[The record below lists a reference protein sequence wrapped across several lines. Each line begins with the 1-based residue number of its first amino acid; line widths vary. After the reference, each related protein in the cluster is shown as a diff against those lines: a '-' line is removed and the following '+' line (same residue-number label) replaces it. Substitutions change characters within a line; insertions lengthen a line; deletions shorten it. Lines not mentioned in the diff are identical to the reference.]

1 MIDAPAT
8 GHNHKSMEDLKRQR
22 IIVLG
27 SGPALA
33 SPTRDNTSFLFE
45 SPAGSLFI
53 DCAGSPFHK
62 LLKAGGDAERLR
74 GLVLTHAHRDHIY
87 GLSSLVHELWLF
99 GRREVLHIYANAH
112 TQEVARALLDV
123 FNLREKPVPLEFH
136 LIPDKEGFLLLENDL
151 YVVHT
156 SPVRH
161 QVPTVAVKITSR
173 MNNKVV
179 VYSAD
184 TSPCPE
190 LVGMAKGADLLFQ
203 ECSVEEVHPFHC
215 TPQQVGEIAGETNV
229 GEVIL
234 VHCHHNLVK
243 EPYVTIAEIQ
253 KHYRGP
259 VRFAQDFDIYEL

>member
-1 MIDAPAT
+1 
-8 GHNHKSMEDLKRQR
+8 MEGLKRQR

-33 SPTRDNTSFLFE
+33 SATRDNTCFLFD
-45 SPAGSLFI
+45 SPAGSLLI
-53 DCAGSPFHK
+53 DCGGSPFHK
-62 LLKAGGDAERLR
+62 LLNARGDPGRLR
-74 GLVLTHAHRDHIY
+74 GVVLSHAHPDHIY

-99 GRREVLHIYANAH
+99 GRGEVLHIYANAH
-112 TQEVARALLDV
+112 TQEVAKALLDV
-123 FNLREKPVPLEFH
+123 FKLREKRVPLEFH
-136 LIPDKEGFLLLENDL
+136 LIPDEEAFLLLENDL

-161 QVPTVAVKITSR
+161 QVPTVAVRITSCINGR
-173 MNNKVV
+173 IA

-184 TSPCPE
+184 TGPCRE
-190 LVGMAKGADLLFQ
+190 LIGLAKGVDLLFQ

-215 TPQQVGEIAGETNV
+215 TPQQVGEIAAETDV
-229 GEVIL
+229 REVIL
-234 VHCHHNLVK
+234 VHCHHDLVK

-259 VRFAQDFDIYEL
+259 VRFAQDFDICEL